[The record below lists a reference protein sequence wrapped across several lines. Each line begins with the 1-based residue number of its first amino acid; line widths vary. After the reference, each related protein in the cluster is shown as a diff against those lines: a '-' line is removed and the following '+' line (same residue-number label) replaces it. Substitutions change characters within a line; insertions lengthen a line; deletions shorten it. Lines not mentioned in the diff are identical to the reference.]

1 MADNFRVIFAGLAD
15 GIDSNAASI
24 NLADKLKTSEE
35 KVALFFKG
43 KPLFAPSHK
52 DKALKQA
59 KLLASLGIK
68 SKLQAV
74 SNAAN
79 TSTEQPQS
87 SQRDERI
94 FDALDYITS
103 SLIRLEEKLE
113 ELEQRLPEEQSKNPE
128 IDEDDDWQDDDLLLD
143 EELVSTPKKRSNVLL
158 YSLIA
163 TAVTLLIILA
173 VYLAFPSLFSL

>member
-1 MADNFRVIFAGLAD
+1 MFVGLAE
-15 GIDSNAASI
+15 GTEAKTACV
-24 NLADKLKTSEE
+24 NLASKLKTSED
-35 KVALFFKG
+35 KVTQFFNG
-43 KPLFAPSHK
+43 KALFAPSNK

-68 SKLQAV
+68 SKLQATGELPTQ
-74 SNAAN
+74 SPSAA
-79 TSTEQPQS
+79 

-113 ELEQRLPEEQSKNPE
+113 ELEQRLPTNELKSP
-128 IDEDDDWQDDDLLLD
+128 IDENDEWQEDDLMLD
-143 EELVSTPKKRSNVLL
+143 EQLDEPVKTRSNTLL

-163 TAVTLLIILA
+163 TAVLLLIVLA
-173 VYLAFPSLFSL
+173 VYLAFPDLVSI